1 MPSGP
6 VPLSLGQ
13 YQQDAGQTGALA
25 AAQGATGLA
34 GAIIG
39 NPQAIAQARYLGA
52 GTAEET
58 ARAAAQQ
65 ADNQA
70 VGQFQ
75 ALASDPTNY
84 TPSGISKMLALAS
97 ASPTLSAR
105 ASQLIGS
112 ALAAQAA
119 PGNGTGAPGA
129 PSLSQA
135 SNYEAL
141 AGITPMGSTPTGYSS
156 GLANAIQ
163 QSQIS
168 AGATVAAADIGA
180 RAAEA
185 DTAATIQ
192 GENQRTLATVLVNGV
207 PTSVRAVDAP
217 GQRYYDPGVANTQ
230 AAAAAQPTQYVGPG
244 GIVGLAPAGVVES
257 QGLTPEPASTDQ
269 AKASVFAG
277 AVTPPSA
284 QRAPGLAGVLT
295 GAPAVAPV
303 QQASLTPPGAAA
315 AQTSPGAAQP
325 GAQPGEPVAQ
335 PTITP
340 EQRQGIV
347 NNVVAQMSGQPIPQ
361 TLNPQQTKQMDDQIE
376 DRLRQGKPVTF
387 GSNDPSQSLMNPIRL
402 QAAWLLNHDPN
413 VRGNVQQAITQAI
426 INVTGQNGQNYSQ
439 NLHVLPATLG
449 GQPGNSQLILNDPSK
464 IVWPDGMPVPQEY
477 QPQQSGLAAAI
488 APGRQTAPSPRS
500 PGPLPGAPQAA
511 PQAQPQQALSAPA
524 QVMAEAQ
531 ARINAWEASGQP
543 PNVIQAQVGAIRQRL
558 QQLGVLPAAQPTP
571 GQ

>member
-13 YQQDAGQTGALA
+13 YQQDAGQTGAVGA
-25 AAQGATGLA
+25 ANAAQGLA

-58 ARAAAQQ
+58 AKAAAQQ
-65 ADNQA
+65 SDNQA
-70 VGQFQ
+70 VTQFQ
-75 ALASDPTNY
+75 ALASDPSNY
-84 TPSGISKMLALAS
+84 TPQGISKMLATAA

-119 PGNGTGAPGA
+119 PGNGTGQPGA
-129 PSLSQA
+129 PTISQA

-141 AGITPMGSTPTGYSS
+141 SGNVPMGATPTGFQDDLSNRT
-156 GLANAIQ
+156 GIA
-163 QSQIS
+163 QIG

-180 RAAEA
+180 RAAMA

-244 GIVGLAPAGVVES
+244 GIAGLAPAGVVES

-269 AKASVFAG
+269 AKAAVFAG
-277 AVTPPSA
+277 AVTPPAA

-295 GAPAVAPV
+295 GAPAVMPV
-303 QQASLTPPGAAA
+303 QQASLAPPATAAQAPAPGAPPG
-315 AQTSPGAAQP
+315 QQP
-325 GAQPGEPVAQ
+325 GAPIEQ
-335 PTITP
+335 PTVTP
-340 EQRQGIV
+340 DQRQGIV
-347 NNVVAQMSGQPIPQ
+347 NSTVAQMSGQPIPQ
-361 TLNPQQTKQMDDQIE
+361 TLNPQQTKQMDDQIA
-376 DRLRQGKPVTF
+376 DRLQQGKPVTF

-449 GQPGNSQLILNDPSK
+449 GQPGKSQLILNDPSK
-464 IVWPDGMPVPQEY
+464 IVWPDGMPVPPEY
-477 QPQQSGLAAAI
+477 QQPSGLAGAI
-488 APGRQTAPSPRS
+488 APGRQTTPSAPSR
-500 PGPLPGAPQAA
+500 GPLPGAPQAQA
-511 PQAQPQQALSAPA
+511 QAQPQQGLSAPA
-524 QVMAEAQ
+524 QIMAEAQ

-558 QQLGVLPAAQPTP
+558 QQLGVLSAAQPAP